1 MDLQKIQKSITE
13 LKGDGWLF
21 CDFHNRDHIAYDVL
35 KIDKGAMSTRRW
47 FYLIPAKGNPI
58 KLVHQI
64 EEGRLDG
71 LPGLKK
77 TYSGWVE
84 MHARLEEMLL
94 GHRNIFM
101 QYSPMNNLPVIS
113 LVDAG
118 TAELVRSFGIE
129 IISSKDLVQIF
140 KSQLSEENIQ
150 AHIEAGKI
158 VQKAKDDAFKLI
170 ESALKAGRKITE
182 YEVQTFINNEFTKNN
197 LTSDGS
203 LPIVA
208 VNDHAANP
216 HFGPSPDNT
225 YEIKKG
231 DRILIDLWARLDT
244 PAGIYYDITWCGYAG
259 QEPPQKYVDLFRIIV
274 EARKKAKNF
283 IIEQFD
289 ANKAVY
295 GWQVDKVCRDHIA
308 EKGYADFFLHRTGHS
323 IDTAV
328 HGSGVNLDNLETKD
342 DRQILYGTCFSIEP
356 GIYKKEMGVRTE
368 INVFIDHDGKV
379 HSFGKEQEDLLLL
392 DV

>member
-1 MDLQKIQKSITE
+1 MDLQKIQNSINE

-35 KIDKGAMSTRRW
+35 GLDKGTMSTRRW

-64 EEGRLDG
+64 EEERLDG
-71 LPGLKK
+71 LPGQKK

-94 GHRNIFM
+94 GHQKIFM

-129 IISSKDLVQIF
+129 IMSSKDLVQIF

-150 AHIEAGKI
+150 THIEAGKI
-158 VQKAKDDAFKLI
+158 VQKAKDDAFKFI
-170 ESALKAGRKITE
+170 ESALKAGRKVTE
-182 YEVQTFINNEFTKNN
+182 YEVQTFIKNEFTKNN
-197 LTSDGS
+197 LTSDGA

-244 PAGIYYDITWCGYAG
+244 PTGIYYDITWCGYAG
-259 QEPPQKYVDLFRIIV
+259 QEPPEKYVDLFRIIV

-283 IIEQFD
+283 IVDQF
-289 ANKAVY
+289 AAKKAIY

-308 EKGYADFFLHRTGHS
+308 ENGYADFFLHRTGHS

-342 DRQILYGTCFSIEP
+342 DRQILCGTCFSIEP

-379 HSFGKEQEDLLLL
+379 HSFGKEQEELLLL